1 MSSNMSDAKAALR
14 DARMSFD
21 RRRDEMVDEAV
32 HAHARGDEDR
42 AEKLLHIVKN
52 MQFRGLEDG

>member
-21 RRRDEMVDEAV
+21 ARRDEMVDQAV
-32 HAHARGDEDR
+32 RAKMDGEEDR
-42 AEKLLHIVKN
+42 AAKLFHIVKN
-52 MQFRGLEDG
+52 MQFRGLEDS